1 MNKMHQL
8 MVAVV
13 GVLSSAVAD
22 TAGMSVFRSMVAE
35 NQGNVACSP
44 AMAEELLSSLT
55 DYSAGVTHHT
65 LSQVNLGKRTA
76 APAMQ
81 VQQASALF
89 ASPHI
94 TLNPGFN
101 GVQTLD
107 FQFPDKAAD
116 TINTWCHEHTHG
128 LIPAIV
134 QPADLEPNMAFVAAN
149 AIYLHEH
156 WLYPFDA
163 ADTVE
168 GIFNTADGKRAHMP
182 IMNIENKFAM
192 AKGADWQA
200 VALPYDTEGREG
212 EPGYFIGILPVGQS
226 ARDFAATLTHEKV
239 AEIRKALA
247 ETPVDTICVQL
258 PRFTVST
265 PAMDLRPAFEKLGLN
280 ELFTQADFSSL
291 VQDAPG
297 ALYLSRVTQKC
308 YVNVDEQGTK
318 AAAAGAAFVRSKS
331 LLRRICFDRPFVW
344 MITELNEQS
353 TPWFIGLYEKP

>member
-13 GVLSSAVAD
+13 GIVSSAVAD
-22 TAGMSVFRSMVAE
+22 TAGMSIFRSLVAE

-44 AMAEELLSSLT
+44 AMTEELLRNLT
-55 DYSAGVTHHT
+55 DYSAGITHHT
-65 LSQVNLGKRTA
+65 LSQVPLGKRTA
-76 APAMQ
+76 NPAMQ

-116 TINTWCHEHTHG
+116 AINSWCHEHTHG
-128 LIPAIV
+128 LIPTIV
-134 QPADLEPNMAFVAAN
+134 QPADIEPNMAFIAAN
-149 AIYLHEH
+149 AIYLHER

-182 IMNIENKFAM
+182 IMNIENKFAL

-200 VALPYDTEGREG
+200 VALPYNSEGREG
-212 EPGYFIGILPVGQS
+212 EPGYFVGILPVGQS

-239 AEIRKALA
+239 DEIRKALA
-247 ETPVDTICVQL
+247 DAPVDKVSVQL

-265 PAMDLRPAFEKLGLN
+265 QAMDLRPAFEKLGLK
-280 ELFTQADFSSL
+280 ELFTQADFSRL

-297 ALYLSRVTQKC
+297 ALYLSKVTQKC
-308 YVNVDEQGTK
+308 YVSVDEQGTK
-318 AAAAGAAFVRSKS
+318 AAAAGAAFVRYRS
-331 LLRRICFDRPFVW
+331 LLRRISFDRPFVW
-344 MITELNEQS
+344 MVTELNEQS